1 MMKVGI
7 TGGMGSGKS
16 YAAKIFEALSIPVF
30 YADEESKSLLNTH
43 QKVKQNLSSRF
54 GMELYKNNVLDRD
67 FLAKQ
72 IFNNPKELAFVNSVV
87 HPAVAERFLEWSA
100 EQNAP
105 YCLKEAAILFETG
118 SYKELD
124 KTILV
129 VADKDLRVD
138 RVMKRNDWSRQE
150 VLARMKNQWTDSE
163 KIPLADFVIYNNEK
177 EMLTPQILKIHE
189 DLIRAANAKS

>member
-1 MMKVGI
+1 MMKIGL

-16 YAAKIFEALSIPVF
+16 TAAKIFEALSIPVF
-30 YADEESKSLLNTH
+30 YADDESKKILETNA
-43 QKVKQNLSSRF
+43 KVKAKLSNRF
-54 GMELYKNNVLDRD
+54 GDALFVDDQLDRA
-67 FLAKQ
+67 FLAAQ
-72 IFNNPKELAFVNSVV
+72 IFNDKEALVFVNSVM
-87 HPAVAERFLEWSA
+87 HPAVAERFLVWSA

-129 VADKDLRVD
+129 VADKEVRVS
-138 RVMKRNDWSRQE
+138 RVMKRNSWSRHE
-150 VLARMKNQWTDSE
+150 VLARMENQWEDSQKE
-163 KIPLADFVIYNNEK
+163 PLADFVIYNSEK

-189 DLIRAANAKS
+189 NLNRSANSKS

>member
-1 MMKVGI
+1 MMKIGL

-16 YAAKIFEALSIPVF
+16 AVAKIFEALNIPVF
-30 YADEESKSLLNTH
+30 YADDESKQILETNSGVKEKLSNHFGAELFENGELN
-43 QKVKQNLSSRF
+43 RP
-54 GMELYKNNVLDRD
+54 
-67 FLAKQ
+67 FLAAQ
-72 IFNNPKELAFVNSVV
+72 IFNNQEALAFVNSVM
-87 HPAVAERFLEWSA
+87 HPAVAERFLEWST
-100 EQNAP
+100 EQQAL

-129 VADKDLRVD
+129 VADKNLRVE
-138 RVMKRNDWSRQE
+138 RVRKRNGWSREE
-150 VLARMKNQWTDSE
+150 VLARMKNQWEDRE
-163 KIPLADFVIYNNEK
+163 KEPLADFVIYNNKK

>member
-1 MMKVGI
+1 MMKIGL

-16 YAAKIFEALSIPVF
+16 TVAKIFEALNIPVF
-30 YADEESKSLLNTH
+30 YADDESKQILETNSGVKEKLSNHFGAELFANGELN
-43 QKVKQNLSSRF
+43 RP
-54 GMELYKNNVLDRD
+54 
-67 FLAKQ
+67 FLAAQ
-72 IFNNPKELAFVNSVV
+72 IFNNQEALAFVNSVM
-87 HPAVAERFLEWSA
+87 HPAVAERFLEWST
-100 EQNAP
+100 EQQAP

-129 VADKDLRVD
+129 VADKNLRVK
-138 RVMKRNDWSRQE
+138 RVRKRNSWSRDE
-150 VLARMKNQWTDSE
+150 VLARMKNQWEDRE
-163 KIPLADFVIYNNEK
+163 KEPLADFVIYNNEK